1 MKNNQILWGGVDAPA
16 YEAPMLSL
24 EEVKV
29 ESGFASS
36 FETGQTPEF
45 EEDKIE
51 W

>member
-1 MKNNQILWGGVDAPA
+1 MKNNQLLWGGVDAPA

-36 FETGQTPEF
+36 FETGQTPTF
-45 EEDKIE
+45 DEDKIE

>member
-1 MKNNQILWGGVDAPA
+1 MKNNQLWGARVDAPA

-36 FETGQTPEF
+36 FETDQTPEYK
-45 EEDKIE
+45 EEDL
-51 W
+51 WN

>member
-1 MKNNQILWGGVDAPA
+1 MKNNQLWGARVDAPA

-36 FETGQTPEF
+36 FETDQTPEF